1 NRCQLGHEDQIYVYG
16 FDHNIARAQNVAHQ
30 PIIITKPIDKSS
42 PLLGMSISNN
52 EKLQIVLYMYRI
64 NSSGSLEVFYTI
76 KLKDAYISN
85 ISQHCPN
92 ALTHNDIQPYEIIS
106 ISYKSIDWEHNI
118 SGTSGYSIWDE
129 RVY

>member
-1 NRCQLGHEDQIYVYG
+1 IYVYG

-76 KLKDAYISN
+76 KLK
-85 ISQHCPN
+85 
-92 ALTHNDIQPYEIIS
+92 
-106 ISYKSIDWEHNI
+106 
-118 SGTSGYSIWDE
+118 
-129 RVY
+129 